1 MGRIIATSGGT
12 FKDLPT
18 FRALV
23 DRGVSIVEADEPDV
37 LAYESFVD
45 EAASRFAWHEIFA
58 NGAAILR
65 HVQNF
70 ADAGLLEEVPAAMD
84 FDVTI
89 AMGDVDHDGRAVL
102 EKLGFAILAPHA
114 GVVR

>member
-1 MGRIIATSGGT
+1 MGRIIVTSGGT

-23 DRGVSIVEADEPDV
+23 DRGVSIVEAEEPDV
-37 LAYESFVD
+37 LAYECFVD

-58 NGAAILR
+58 NGTAILQ

-84 FDVTI
+84 FDVTV

-102 EKLGFAILAPHA
+102 EKMGFDILKPHA
-114 GVVR
+114 GLVR